1 MNFNNH
7 GVARAVTAA
16 GAAVRLIAVFLIAA
30 LIVSPQLA
38 AAQAAPGQP
47 ITDHS
52 AGFQHWSRIGFG
64 VEFAGVRNMRSK
76 CSAALRAPSSPPRA
90 HRLWQQRLNT
100 TRP

>member
-47 ITDHS
+47 ITSQSLALTATGLGPGLVDRPPVHTQRLVP
-52 AGFQHWSRIGFG
+52 GRVYKRFWSRCANHNRGC
-64 VEFAGVRNMRSK
+64 AN
-76 CSAALRAPSSPPRA
+76 
-90 HRLWQQRLNT
+90 H
-100 TRP
+100 